1 MSTQIAT
8 LSRPS
13 YLPAEPVSALDTA
26 ACTGV
31 GGAAPFPH
39 ISIAQSRW
47 RVINAEGVETV
58 LKTFDVDLAVVAV
71 NPAKSKTYY
80 AKVYSPGET
89 EPTAPDC
96 YSDDGIKP
104 GENAQSPQS
113 TSCMTCPHNVWGSAV
128 NPVSGKKVKACKDSK
143 RVSVAFINDG
153 KLSEVY
159 GWRLSPMNM
168 LAFADF
174 VQKEVAARGISLSYI
189 VVRASFDDSAS
200 YPKVQFSV
208 LRNMTAEEYA
218 AVNALREEPIARIA
232 CGLEATPIAVQARVV
247 ETPKVEA
254 AKVEAAKVESKPAPA
269 KASKLPEV
277 QQPDA
282 DLEALIAKAME
293 G

>member
-13 YLPAEPVSALDTA
+13 YLPAESVSALDTA
-26 ACTGV
+26 ARAGV

-47 RVINAEGVETV
+47 RVIDAEGVETV
-58 LKTFDVDLAVVAV
+58 LKTFDVDVAIVAV

-104 GENAQSPQS
+104 GENAQSPQAP
-113 TSCMTCPHNVWGSAV
+113 SCMACPHNVWGSAV

-168 LAFADF
+168 IAFADF
-174 VQKEVAARGISLSYI
+174 VQKEVSARGISLSYI

-208 LRNMTAEEYA
+208 LRNMTADEYA

-247 ETPKVEA
+247 EAPKVEA
-254 AKVEAAKVESKPAPA
+254 PKVEAKPAPA

>member
-13 YLPAEPVSALDTA
+13 YLPAEPISALDTA
-26 ACTGV
+26 ARAGV

-47 RVINAEGVETV
+47 RVIDAEGVETV
-58 LKTFDVDLAVVAV
+58 LKTFDVDVAVVAV

-168 LAFADF
+168 IAFADF
-174 VQKEVAARGISLSYI
+174 VQKEVAARGISLSHI

-200 YPKVQFSV
+200 FPKVQFSV

-232 CGLEATPIAVQARVV
+232 CGLEAAPTAVQARVV
-247 ETPKVEA
+247 ETP
-254 AKVEAAKVESKPAPA
+254 KVESKPAPA